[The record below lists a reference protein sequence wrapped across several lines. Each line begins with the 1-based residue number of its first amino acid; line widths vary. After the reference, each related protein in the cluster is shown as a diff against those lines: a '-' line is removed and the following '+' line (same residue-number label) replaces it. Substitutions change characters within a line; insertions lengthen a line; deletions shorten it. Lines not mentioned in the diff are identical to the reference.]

1 MIRLTRQYRFSASH
15 RLHTPALDEQTNR
28 TVFGKCNNPHGH
40 GHNYVLEVTAR
51 GPLDSETGRCVNV
64 ERLDQLVAAKVLR
77 EMHLADLNRLPDFS
91 EVVPTTENLAQA
103 VRNRLSRAWS
113 DTFPGVW
120 PVLDKVRILETR
132 RNFFEVA
139 G

>member
-1 MIRLTRQYRFSASH
+1 
-15 RLHTPALDEQTNR
+15 
-28 TVFGKCNNPHGH
+28 
-40 GHNYVLEVTAR
+40 
-51 GPLDSETGRCVNV
+51 VNV

-77 EMHLADLNRLPDFS
+77 DMNLADLNRLPDFS

-103 VRNRLSRAWS
+103 VRHRLSRAWS
-113 DTFPGVW
+113 DSFPGVW